1 MPFLIP
7 VLAIAGIGG
16 AWWFGSSA
24 GEAAGTAAGKGI
36 GDAATII
43 GIAAGVGIIIYA
55 VHRSGKRA

>member
-7 VLAIAGIGG
+7 LLLIGAAGVGG
-16 AWWFGSSA
+16 VWWFGSSA
-24 GEAAGTAAGKGI
+24 GQAAGQGV

-55 VHRSGKRA
+55 VHVTGKKA